1 MDPGSPDAVAPSS
14 GADPTA
20 GLHWAQGK
28 AGEDRV
34 HVVVSD
40 ERGWVFVGIYD
51 GFNGPDAT
59 DFLVSNLY
67 AAVHHELRGQH
78 QQEDQPA
85 STTASD
91 HPRRSR
97 SRPPHGPHDDQR
109 RWERDC
115 SNLDPPRTNSEND
128 HIAVLKALARAL
140 RKTEEAY
147 LGVADKMVAEFPELA
162 LMGSCVLAMLMKGE
176 HLYIMSVG
184 DSRAV
189 LGTMGSA
196 GLEHVS
202 AGSFDGLMGDC
213 SPPCL
218 SAVQLTSD
226 HSTSVPEVIEF
237 AHTLYQS

>member
-1 MDPGSPDAVAPSS
+1 VPALRRSLSHGGRRLQNLTRALLAR
-14 GADPTA
+14 AERF
-20 GLHWAQGK
+20 QGK

-40 ERGWVFVGIYD
+40 DRGWVFVGIYD

-67 AAVHHELRGQH
+67 NAVHRELRGLLWDQH
-78 QQEDQPA
+78 QQEDPPA
-85 STTASD
+85 NTTASD
-91 HPRRSR
+91 RPRRLC
-97 SRPPHGPHDDQR
+97 SRPPRGSHDDQR
-109 RWERDC
+109 RWKRDC
-115 SNLDPPRTNSEND
+115 SNVTPPASSKND

-176 HLYIMSVG
+176 DMYIMSVG
-184 DSRAV
+184 DSRVV
-189 LGTMGSA
+189 LGTTDSA
-196 GLEHVS
+196 GLEQVS

-213 SPPCL
+213 SPCL

-226 HSTSVPEVIEF
+226 HSTSVPEVI
-237 AHTLYQS
+237 